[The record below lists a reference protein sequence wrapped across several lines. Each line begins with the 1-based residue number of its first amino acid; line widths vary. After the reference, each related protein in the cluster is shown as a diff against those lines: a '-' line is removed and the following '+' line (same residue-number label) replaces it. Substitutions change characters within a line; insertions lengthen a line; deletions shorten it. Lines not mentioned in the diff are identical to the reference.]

1 MADCREGACIATN
14 LGDNYHYQVQHVC
27 LESYLLDIHL
37 HKFNITIPG
46 MNGYGFIDAVDGA
59 KYLSY
64 CTAEDDTD
72 GIIYMVNTPFTVSN
86 GKATYNKEL

>member
-1 MADCREGACIATN
+1 VADCREGACIAAN

-46 MNGYGFIDAVDGA
+46 MNGYGFIDAAGQCQISFP
-59 KYLSY
+59 LHCRS
-64 CTAEDDTD
+64 
-72 GIIYMVNTPFTVSN
+72 
-86 GKATYNKEL
+86 